1 MSDFCAVYITGVQK
15 KYAAEASKL
24 APQKR
29 REAREEG
36 GIVLGFSHLLFLFSL
51 PLTVPMYIHCPRW
64 LRNGLSGK
72 DAIAGKTIFH

>member
-1 MSDFCAVYITGVQK
+1 MSDFFAVYITGVQK

-24 APQKR
+24 AQQKR

-51 PLTVPMYIHCPRW
+51 PPYSTYVHSLPKVVEKRTQW
-64 LRNGLSGK
+64 
-72 DAIAGKTIFH
+72 